1 MNSKTSKVLVK
12 VLQKIPLFHGLS
24 PSNTAKILSI
34 CNHET
39 FSEGHTLCLDK
50 SPSDEMYILLTG
62 GVSILNHEGV
72 RVASILP
79 VTTICEMG
87 VITGEPRSA
96 TVEVNTSSNIFV
108 LPKQRFDRILSQD
121 DGVRAMLYRNV
132 IRVMATKLQ
141 NDNSRMAEL
150 QGEIE
155 EERAR
160 TTVAVNLAASLGD
173 ITPDEVENRLRDQ
186 DETIEEE
193 TIDATT
199 AE

>member
-160 TTVAVNLAASLGD
+160 TTAAVNLAASLGD

-193 TIDATT
+193 TVDATT

>member
-1 MNSKTSKVLVK
+1 MNSKTSKVLVQ
-12 VLQKIPLFHGLS
+12 VLRKIPLFQGLS
-24 PSNTAKILSI
+24 PGNTAKILSI

-96 TVEVNTSSNIFV
+96 TVEVNTPSNIFV
-108 LPKQRFDRILSQD
+108 LPKKRFDHILAED
-121 DGVRAMLYRNV
+121 DGVRSLLYRNV
-132 IRVMATKLQ
+132 ISVMATKLQ
-141 NDNSRMAEL
+141 NDNSRMADL
-150 QGEIE
+150 KGEIE

-160 TTVAVNLAASLGD
+160 TKAAVNMAASLGNL
-173 ITPDEVENRLRDQ
+173 TADEVENRLIHQ
-186 DETIEEE
+186 EENIESEA
-193 TIDATT
+193 IDVATGH
-199 AE
+199 

>member
-12 VLQKIPLFHGLS
+12 VLQKIPLFQGLS
-24 PSNTAKILSI
+24 PSITAKILSI
-34 CNHET
+34 CKHEV

-62 GVSILNHEGV
+62 GVSILNQEGV

-96 TVEVNTSSNIFV
+96 TVEVNIPSNIFV
-108 LPKQRFDRILSQD
+108 LPKNRFDHILAED
-121 DGVRAMLYRNV
+121 DGVRSLLYRNV
-132 IRVMATKLQ
+132 ISVMATKLQ
-141 NDNSRMAEL
+141 NDNSRMADL
-150 QGEIE
+150 KGEIE

-160 TTVAVNLAASLGD
+160 TKAAVNMAASLGNL
-173 ITPDEVENRLRDQ
+173 TADEVENRLIHQ
-186 DETIEEE
+186 EENIESEA
-193 TIDATT
+193 IDVATGH
-199 AE
+199 